1 MNIGASWPE
10 PKVAKERVLGIQ
22 RKLHKW
28 AQDDQGRRF
37 SDLHNL
43 VWDPA
48 TLIVAWTRVRANR
61 GSRSAGVD
69 GQSAAYVEQV
79 LGVQRFLAELREEL
93 RSGSYRPL
101 PVKERKIPKRGGK
114 LRRLGIA
121 TVRDRVVQAALKL
134 VLEPIFEVDFQPCSY
149 GFRPGRRAQDAIAEV
164 HLFTSHS
171 YEWIVEADIEAC
183 FDQLSHVTIA
193 DGVRSRIADK
203 RVLSLVKAFLKAGIM
218 SEHGGL
224 EAQLTGTPQGG
235 ILSPLMSN
243 IALTALD
250 RHYARAWEEMGDT
263 TARAKRRRH
272 GEANYRLIRY
282 ADDFVICV
290 AGERRHAEALV
301 AETEQVIA
309 PLGLKLSKEK
319 TRITHIDEGIEFLG
333 WKIKRQRG
341 RDRRPHV
348 YTYPSKRSLQAVM
361 GKVKKIT
368 RSDHNQPLGQL
379 PAPAKPGAQ
388 GLVRLLPQRRLL
400 AHLQLPA
407 CLHLAAG
414 RSLVA
419 PEAPQGKL
427 ALAQTPLPSRVVAN
441 PRPRGAL
448 QPRRDA
454 DNPLPLPRQEHPHAM
469 AEGRARLARAVPDAR
484 ASGRTDRPM
493 NTGMPVESPVR
504 GDVHAGFGGRVE
516 ETERPKGRQR
526 ASARPYTFRFNR
538 RHSRHRGML
547 FYRLLEQA
555 VATDPHPL
563 RTLYSPPPGL
573 PSAA

>member
-1 MNIGASWPE
+1 
-10 PKVAKERVLGIQ
+10 
-22 RKLHKW
+22 
-28 AQDDQGRRF
+28 
-37 SDLHNL
+37 
-43 VWDPA
+43 
-48 TLIVAWTRVRANR
+48 
-61 GSRSAGVD
+61 VD

-134 VLEPIFEVDFQPCSY
+134 VLEPIVEVDFQPCSY

-183 FDQLSHVTIA
+183 FDQLSHVAIA

-272 GEANYRLIRY
+272 GEANYRLIRP
-282 ADDFVICV
+282 
-290 AGERRHAEALV
+290 G
-301 AETEQVIA
+301 
-309 PLGLKLSKEK
+309 S
-319 TRITHIDEGIEFLG
+319 TRAIEF
-333 WKIKRQRG
+333 
-341 RDRRPHV
+341 
-348 YTYPSKRSLQAVM
+348 
-361 GKVKKIT
+361 
-368 RSDHNQPLGQL
+368 
-379 PAPAKPGAQ
+379 PA
-388 GLVRLLPQRRLL
+388 
-400 AHLQLPA
+400 
-407 CLHLAAG
+407 

-419 PEAPQGKL
+419 
-427 ALAQTPLPSRVVAN
+427 V
-441 PRPRGAL
+441 
-448 QPRRDA
+448 
-454 DNPLPLPRQEHPHAM
+454 
-469 AEGRARLARAVPDAR
+469 
-484 ASGRTDRPM
+484 
-493 NTGMPVESPVR
+493 
-504 GDVHAGFGGRVE
+504 
-516 ETERPKGRQR
+516 
-526 ASARPYTFRFNR
+526 
-538 RHSRHRGML
+538 
-547 FYRLLEQA
+547 
-555 VATDPHPL
+555 
-563 RTLYSPPPGL
+563 
-573 PSAA
+573 